1 MEEKKQIL
9 NNFMRG
15 LKSFNYEQAIMVLMN
30 NFEVENLKE
39 VSEDYVF
46 GANIETITNSE
57 KETKPYLITMKSAN
71 EEDRILTML
80 ICASSKDKAEEIM
93 MKYSDGSHIPVSIV
107 EITNN
112 FEGELLSFEIK

>member
-15 LKSFNYEQAIMVLMN
+15 LKSFNHEQAIMVLMN

-46 GANIETITNSE
+46 GANMETITNSE